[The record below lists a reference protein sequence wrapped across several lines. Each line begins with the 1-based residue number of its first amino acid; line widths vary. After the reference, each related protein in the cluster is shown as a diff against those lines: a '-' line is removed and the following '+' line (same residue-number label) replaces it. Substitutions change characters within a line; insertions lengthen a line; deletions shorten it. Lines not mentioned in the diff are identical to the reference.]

1 MGVKKIGNIIMIQL
15 SDADSNIYFNKDT
28 LIDSGVGFNFTRLM
42 DVLRVFKSSLD
53 SVKTIINTHY
63 HFDHIGGNGYLTN
76 AKIWI
81 HEADAPVLE
90 KGDEEATVADFFGK
104 QMRPMKV
111 EKKLKDG
118 EKIPFGDMTLE
129 VVHTPGHT
137 PGSICLYEPKN
148 KLLFTGDTIFPDGF
162 GRTDLPGGDPNQLRK
177 SIDKVLK
184 LKVDKILPGHGPI
197 MESNP
202 LKTVEK
208 NLKTIPLETT
218 EDSDDDRI

>member
-1 MGVKKIGNIIMIQL
+1 MAVKKIGNIVMIQL
-15 SDADSNIYFNKDT
+15 SDADSNIYLNKDT

-53 SVKTIINTHY
+53 SIKTIINTHY
-63 HFDHIGGNGYLTN
+63 HFDHIGGNGYMTN

-81 HEADAPVLE
+81 HEADASVLE

-118 EKIPFGDMTLE
+118 DKIPFGDLTLE
-129 VVHTPGHT
+129 VIHTPGHT
-137 PGSICLYEPKN
+137 PGSICLYEPKG

-162 GRTDLPGGDPNQLRK
+162 GRTDLPGGDANQLKK
-177 SIDKVLK
+177 SIEKVLK
-184 LKVDKILPGHGPI
+184 LKVDKILPGHGPVL
-197 MESNP
+197 ESNP
-202 LKTVEK
+202 LKVVEK
-208 NLKTIPLETT
+208 NLKTIPLETS